1 MKNVGGIL
9 LLVVTAVA
17 AGALFA
23 ATITP
28 PPPWAFP
35 VNPPGTAPKN
45 DDVTPK
51 HVPGSSVALTIDQTR
66 DAYNVPDWHPDAH
79 PPMPEIV
86 AHGRKPEFRAC
97 GYCHLP
103 NGFGRPE
110 NAPIAGLPPDYIA
123 EQIADFRSGARK
135 TSEPKMGP
143 PMAMVEIAKAVPDDD
158 VKVAAAYFSS
168 VNLRPWI
175 HVVETNTVPKTHVS
189 GSMLVPDTTGGTEP
203 IGDRIIETP
212 ENLGQTELRDA
223 GSGFVAYVPPG
234 SIDKGAALVVTG
246 GGGKTTAC
254 GICHGQDLKGLG
266 PVPPLAGRSPSY
278 IVRQLV
284 DLQNGNRNGRWSALM
299 KPVVAKLSVSDM
311 VSIAAYTASRKP

>member
-1 MKNVGGIL
+1 
-9 LLVVTAVA
+9 
-17 AGALFA
+17 
-23 ATITP
+23 
-28 PPPWAFP
+28 
-35 VNPPGTAPKN
+35 
-45 DDVTPK
+45 
-51 HVPGSSVALTIDQTR
+51 
-66 DAYNVPDWHPDAH
+66 
-79 PPMPEIV
+79 MPEIV

-223 GSGFVAYVPPG
+223 GSGFIAYVPPG

>member
-1 MKNVGGIL
+1 MKNLGGFL
-9 LLVVTAVA
+9 LLGFAAAA
-17 AGALFA
+17 AGAIFA

-35 VNPPGTAPKN
+35 INPPGAAPKN
-45 DDVTPK
+45 DDTSAK
-51 HVPGSSVALTIDQTR
+51 HVPGSSVALTVDQTR
-66 DAYNVPDWHPDAH
+66 DGYNVPDWHPDGH

-86 AHGRKPEFRAC
+86 AHGRKPQFRAC

-110 NAPIAGLPPDYIA
+110 NATIAGLPADYIA
-123 EQIADFRSGARK
+123 QQIADFRSGARRS
-135 TSEPKMGP
+135 SEPKMGP
-143 PMAMVEIAKAVPDDD
+143 PTAMVEIAKAVPDSD
-158 VKVAAAYFSS
+158 VSVAAAYFSS
-168 VNLRPWI
+168 FNLKPWI
-175 HVVETNTVPKTHVS
+175 RVVETNTVPKTHVA
-189 GSMLVPDTTGGTEP
+189 GSMLVPDAAGGTEP

-212 ENLGQTELRDA
+212 ENLDRTELRDA
-223 GSGFVAYVPPG
+223 GSGFIAYAPVG
-234 SIDKGAALVVTG
+234 SIDKGAALATTG

-284 DLQNGNRNGRWSALM
+284 DLQNGTRNGHWSALM
-299 KPVVAKLSVSDM
+299 KPVVAKLTVGDM

>member
-1 MKNVGGIL
+1 VKNVGGIL

-28 PPPWAFP
+28 PPPWAFH

-223 GSGFVAYVPPG
+223 GSGFIAYVPPG

>member
-1 MKNVGGIL
+1 MRNFGGIL
-9 LLVVTAVA
+9 LLAVTAVA

-35 VNPPGTAPKN
+35 VNPPGTPPKN

-189 GSMLVPDTTGGTEP
+189 GSMLVPDTPGGTEP

>member
-223 GSGFVAYVPPG
+223 GSGFIAYVPPG

>member
-9 LLVVTAVA
+9 LLAVTAVA

-189 GSMLVPDTTGGTEP
+189 GSMLVPDTSGGTEP